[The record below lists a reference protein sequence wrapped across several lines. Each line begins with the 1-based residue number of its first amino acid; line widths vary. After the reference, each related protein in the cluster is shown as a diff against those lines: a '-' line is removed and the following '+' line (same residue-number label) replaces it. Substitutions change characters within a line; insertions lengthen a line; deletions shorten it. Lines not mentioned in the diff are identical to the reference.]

1 MIQTE
6 KIDISGEKDALISIV
21 AKMIETQ
28 RQPPEYEH
36 WVETDFT
43 LYLFFV
49 VSLSCSFYLANV
61 IKKTELL
68 LLAVLILRKVRLSP
82 SKKGG
87 FIIGSPSYERSYK
100 ITVVYLSVRP
110 SVRRFSQIWNNNFFW
125 FLEDDNW

>member
-36 WVETDFT
+36 WVQTDYT

-61 IKKTELL
+61 IK
-68 LLAVLILRKVRLSP
+68 
-82 SKKGG
+82 
-87 FIIGSPSYERSYK
+87 
-100 ITVVYLSVRP
+100 
-110 SVRRFSQIWNNNFFW
+110 
-125 FLEDDNW
+125 